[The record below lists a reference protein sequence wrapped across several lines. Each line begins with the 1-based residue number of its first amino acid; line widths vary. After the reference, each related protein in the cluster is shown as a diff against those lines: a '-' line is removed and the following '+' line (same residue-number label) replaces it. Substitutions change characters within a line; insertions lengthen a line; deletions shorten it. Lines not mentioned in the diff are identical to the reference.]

1 MFTVAMVPGYEER
14 IRDLEIFRLKMILR
28 LLKISSFNGKMNA
41 LNEVNKVSYLLFSSV
56 LQVKQL
62 RYRDVNP
69 KILILSSTFHRY
81 HY

>member
-56 LQVKQL
+56 L
-62 RYRDVNP
+62 P
-69 KILILSSTFHRY
+69 SETTEI
-81 HY
+81 